1 MKSKQVILVGGFCEM
16 FELCARCGLEVVGVI
31 DASPTALHEYDIPYL
46 GTDDVV
52 IADSGRFSHIP
63 LVVVPD
69 DPVIRRRIV
78 ERYRSAGFRFATVIS
93 PDADVSPTSE
103 LEEGVVV
110 QSHVV
115 IMAQARI
122 SAFAKLNV
130 GVKVFHECRVNEF
143 VTIAPGATLLG
154 RVTVEAEAYIGAS
167 SVVLPERI
175 IGRSSK
181 VGAGAVVTH
190 DVLDGQVVVGVPARK
205 MEKYGQE

>member
-1 MKSKQVILVGGFCEM
+1 MTSKQVILVGGFCEM
-16 FELCARCGLEVVGVI
+16 VELCNRCNLEVVGVI
-31 DASPTALHEYDIPYL
+31 DASPMAFQEYEIPYL

-52 IADSGRFSHIP
+52 LSDPDRFSHIP

-78 ERYRSAGFRFATVIS
+78 ERYRSAGFRFATIIS

-122 SAFAKLNV
+122 SAFSKLNV

-154 RVTVEAEAYIGAS
+154 RVTVNEEAYIGAS

-190 DVLDGQVVVGVPARK
+190 DVPDGQVVVGVPARK